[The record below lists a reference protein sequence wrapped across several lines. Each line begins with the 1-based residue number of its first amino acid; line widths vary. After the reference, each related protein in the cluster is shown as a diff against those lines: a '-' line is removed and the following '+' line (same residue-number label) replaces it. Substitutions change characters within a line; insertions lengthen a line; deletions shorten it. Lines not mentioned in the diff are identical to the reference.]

1 MPEHVIGQIARKLVE
16 YSTQRRR
23 LKKILLKCQT
33 PKLMPPPHVTLVAG
47 AHVTLIAGAQVT
59 LVAGAVT
66 LFLVDPINM
75 EFAVLAPLIIFI
87 ILEKNRH
94 SFRRDAIGIAE
105 CFSDAFD

>member
-33 PKLMPPPHVTLVAG
+33 PKLMPSPH
-47 AHVTLIAGAQVT
+47 VT

-66 LFLVDPINM
+66 LLLLDPINM